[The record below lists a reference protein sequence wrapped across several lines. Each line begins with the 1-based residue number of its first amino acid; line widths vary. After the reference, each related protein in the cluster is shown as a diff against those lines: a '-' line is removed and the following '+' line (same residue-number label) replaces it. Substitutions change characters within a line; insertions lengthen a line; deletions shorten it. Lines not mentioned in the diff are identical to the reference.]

1 MSMKVYHPAVWK
13 QRGTPGG
20 ESRLLIERS
29 RSPRRSFARIRAI
42 GLRSRFDYCE
52 NEMTELTVK
61 LPDELAQ
68 QLRTAGLLENAVLEK
83 LFREALRRQA
93 VGELF
98 AALDE
103 IQALKLPPMTEQ
115 EIQAEIDAARAERRA
130 QGR

>member
-1 MSMKVYHPAVWK
+1 
-13 QRGTPGG
+13 
-20 ESRLLIERS
+20 
-29 RSPRRSFARIRAI
+29 
-42 GLRSRFDYCE
+42 
-52 NEMTELTVK
+52 MTELTVK